1 MIYVIVGPTGSGKTS
16 VACHL
21 SDKYNLPIVNADAFQ
36 IYQEVEITAKN
47 LVKNIEKTAIFA

>member
-1 MIYVIVGPTGSGKTS
+1 MLIVIVGPTGSGKTS
-16 VACHL
+16 LAIRL
-21 SDKYNLPIVNADAFQ
+21 ADFYNSPIINADAFQ